1 MALTTFDYAALL
13 TIAGAAA
20 YLYSH
25 RRSNLPLPPG
35 PRKLPLVGN
44 LFNMPKSFEWEKYT
58 EWAKEFDSDI
68 IHLSVPGQSIVV
80 LNTYDACVEILEKRS
95 RMYSSRPVLPMVG
108 DIMKMDISPIIM
120 PYGERWRARRR
131 PMHGMLHPT
140 AAAQFHPCIQ
150 KSVHTLLR
158 AMLDA
163 GEDGLE
169 PALRHFAA
177 STILRVAYGIDVSD
191 KDDPHV
197 SEAEKALKI
206 LLAAT
211 TADNFLVNVI
221 PSLKYVPEWFP
232 GGDFRRQGREWRAFL
247 MNAIDRPF
255 QEVKQDTVRCP
266 SVGPD
271 SLQRTD
277 ASPKPSFTS
286 LALEQGV
293 DDEVIRDTAG
303 ALYHA
308 GTDSTVVA
316 LLHFT
321 LGMLDNPQAQK
332 RAQEE
337 LDAVLGPSKTPD
349 GAPGQLPDLS
359 YEPRLPFVTAIV
371 RESLRWMPVTPLAIP
386 HAYTSTEPD
395 YGRYNSIVIANVW
408 AMVHDGQVY
417 PEPYAFKPE
426 RFLNIDGE
434 LDSAVRDPAD
444 IVFGFGR
451 RVCPGRHVAY
461 ASVWIAIASILRVY
475 NIEKASPCAKLPD
488 GTSIEPLREWVT
500 GLVSQPKHF
509 KCLFIPRCEE
519 AEALARSTIDIE
531 Y

>member
-25 RRSNLPLPPG
+25 RRDSLPLPPG

-44 LFNMPKSFEWEKYT
+44 LFNMPRSFEWEKYT

-80 LNTYDACVEILEKRS
+80 LNTYDACVEILQKRS
-95 RMYSSRPVLPMVG
+95 KMYSSRPVLPMVG
-108 DIMKMDISPIIM
+108 DIMKMDMSPIIM

-131 PMHGMLHPT
+131 LMHGMLNAT
-140 AAAQFHPCIQ
+140 AAVQFHPCIQ

-158 AMLDA
+158 TMLDA

-169 PALRHFAA
+169 PALRHLAA

-191 KDDPHV
+191 KNDPHV

-232 GGDFRRQGREWRAFL
+232 GGDFHRQGREWHAFL

-255 QEVKQDTVRCP
+255 QEVKQDT
-266 SVGPD
+266 
-271 SLQRTD
+271 

-321 LGMLDNPQAQK
+321 LGMLENPQAQR
-332 RAQEE
+332 RAQAE
-337 LDAVLGPSKTPD
+337 LDAVLGPLRTAS
-349 GAPGQLPDLS
+349 GAPGQLPDMS
-359 YEPRLPFVTAIV
+359 DERRLPFVTAIV

-386 HAYTSTEPD
+386 HAYTGQEPD
-395 YGRYNSIVIANVW
+395 VYKSYAIPARSIVIANVW
-408 AMVHDGQVY
+408 CVAMVHDEEAY

-426 RFLNIDGE
+426 RFLNIDGK
-434 LDSAVRDPAD
+434 LDPAVRDPAH
-444 IVFGFGR
+444 IAFGFGR
-451 RVCPGRHVAY
+451 RLCPGRHVAY
-461 ASVWIAIASILRVY
+461 ASVWIAVASILRVY
-475 NIEKASPCAKLPD
+475 NIEKAKLPD
-488 GTSIEPLREWVT
+488 GTPIEPHREWTT

-509 KCLFIPRCEE
+509 KCLFVPRCEE

>member
-1 MALTTFDYAALL
+1 MTLSTFDYAALL

-58 EWAKEFDSDI
+58 AWAKEFDSDI
-68 IHLSVPGQSIVV
+68 IHLGVPGQSIVV
-80 LNTYDACVEILEKRS
+80 LNTYDACVDIWRND
-95 RMYSSRPVLPMVG
+95 RGCTQAGAPVLPMVG

-120 PYGERWRARRR
+120 PYARRR
-131 PMHGMLHPT
+131 LMHRMLHPT
-140 AAAQFHPCIQ
+140 AAAQFNPCIQ

-232 GGDFRRQGREWRAFL
+232 GGDFRRQGREWCAFL

-255 QEVKQDTVRCP
+255 QEVKQDT
-266 SVGPD
+266 
-271 SLQRTD
+271 

-293 DDEVIRDTAG
+293 DDAVIRDTAG

-321 LGMLDNPQAQK
+321 LGMLENAQAQR
-332 RAQEE
+332 RAQAE
-337 LDAVLGPSKTPD
+337 LDIVLGPLRAAD
-349 GAPGQLPDLS
+349 GAPGQLPDMS
-359 YEPRLPFVTAIV
+359 DEPRLPFVTAIV

-386 HAYTSTEPD
+386 HAYTGEEPD
-395 YGRYNSIVIANVW
+395 VYKSYAIPVRSIVIANVW
-408 AMVHDGQVY
+408 AMVHDEEAY

-426 RFLNIDGE
+426 RFLNIDGK
-434 LDSAVRDPAD
+434 LDPAVRDPAH
-444 IVFGFGR
+444 IAFGFGR
-451 RVCPGRHVAY
+451 RLCPGRHVAY
-461 ASVWIAIASILRVY
+461 ASVWIAVASMLRVY
-475 NIEKASPCAKLPD
+475 NIEKAKLPD

>member
-20 YLYSH
+20 YLYIH
-25 RRSNLPLPPG
+25 RRYNLPLPPG

-44 LFNMPKSFEWEKYT
+44 LFNMLRSFEWEKYT

-120 PYGERWRARRR
+120 PYARRR
-131 PMHGMLHPT
+131 LMHGMLRPT

-150 KSVHTLLR
+150 KS
-158 AMLDA
+158 D
-163 GEDGLE
+163 DLE
-169 PALRHFAA
+169 PVLRHLAA
-177 STILRVAYGIDVSD
+177 STILRVAYGLDVSD

-221 PSLKYVPEWFP
+221 PSIKYVPEWFP
-232 GGDFRRQGREWRAFL
+232 GGDFHQ
-247 MNAIDRPF
+247 
-255 QEVKQDTVRCP
+255 VKQDAAP
-266 SVGPD
+266 
-271 SLQRTD
+271 
-277 ASPKPSFTS
+277 PKPSFAS

-321 LGMLDNPQAQK
+321 LGMLENPQAQR
-332 RAQEE
+332 RAQAE
-337 LDAVLGPSKTPD
+337 LDAVLGPLRTAS
-349 GAPGQLPDLS
+349 GAPVQLPDMS
-359 YEPRLPFVTAIV
+359 DEPRLPFVTAIV

-386 HAYTSTEPD
+386 HAYTGEEPD
-395 YGRYNSIVIANVW
+395 VYKSYAIPARSIVIANVW
-408 AMVHDGQVY
+408 AMVHDEEAY
-417 PEPYAFKPE
+417 PEPYTFKPE
-426 RFLNIDGE
+426 RFLNIDGK
-434 LDSAVRDPAD
+434 LDPAVRDPAH
-444 IVFGFGR
+444 IAFGFGR
-451 RVCPGRHVAY
+451 RLCPGRHVAY
-461 ASVWIAIASILRVY
+461 ASVWIAVASILRVY
-475 NIEKASPCAKLPD
+475 NIEK
-488 GTSIEPLREWVT
+488 V
-500 GLVSQPKHF
+500 QPKHF
-509 KCLFIPRCEE
+509 KCLFVPRCEE

>member
-20 YLYSH
+20 YLYSQ
-25 RRSNLPLPPG
+25 RRDDLPLPPG

-44 LFNMPKSFEWEKYT
+44 LFNMPRSFEWEKYT

-108 DIMKMDISPIIM
+108 DIMKMDSSPILM

-131 PMHGMLHPT
+131 LIHTMLNPT

-169 PALRHFAA
+169 PALRHLAA
-177 STILRVAYGIDVSD
+177 STILCVAYGIDVSN

-197 SEAEKALKI
+197 GEAEKALKI
-206 LLAAT
+206 LLAAM
-211 TADNFLVNVI
+211 TADNFLVNII
-221 PSLKYVPEWFP
+221 PALKYVPEWFP
-232 GGDFRRQGREWRAFL
+232 GGDFHRQGREWHTFL

-255 QEVKQDTVRCP
+255 QEVKQDI
-266 SVGPD
+266 
-271 SLQRTD
+271 

-308 GTDSTVVA
+308 GTDTTVVA

-321 LGMLDNPQAQK
+321 LGMLNNPQAQR
-332 RAQEE
+332 RAHEE
-337 LDAVLGPSKTPD
+337 LDAVLGPLETAD
-349 GAPGQLPDLS
+349 GAPGQLPDMS
-359 YEPRLPFVTAIV
+359 DEPRLPFVTAIV

-386 HAYTSTEPD
+386 HAYTGEEPD
-395 YGRYNSIVIANVW
+395 VYKSYTIPARSIVIANVW
-408 AMVHDGQVY
+408 AIVHDEEAY

-426 RFLNIDGE
+426 RFLDIDGK
-434 LDSAVRDPAD
+434 LNPAVRDPAD
-444 IVFGFGR
+444 IAFGFGR
-451 RVCPGRHVAY
+451 RLCPGRHVAY

-475 NIEKASPCAKLPD
+475 NIEKAKLPD
-488 GTSIEPLREWVT
+488 GTPIEPFPEWTT

-509 KCLFIPRCEE
+509 KCSFVPRCEE
-519 AEALARSTIDIE
+519 AEALARSTIAIE

>member
-13 TIAGAAA
+13 TIAGAAPN
-20 YLYSH
+20 LYSH
-25 RRSNLPLPPG
+25 RRDELPLPPG

-44 LFNMPKSFEWEKYT
+44 LFNMPRSFEWEKYT

-68 IHLSVPGQSIVV
+68 IHLSVPGQS
-80 LNTYDACVEILEKRS
+80 
-95 RMYSSRPVLPMVG
+95 PVLPMVG

-120 PYGERWRARRR
+120 PYARRR
-131 PMHGMLHPT
+131 LMHGMLNPT
-140 AAAQFHPCIQ
+140 AAVQFHPCIQ

-169 PALRHFAA
+169 PALRHLAA

-191 KDDPHV
+191 KDGPHV

-211 TADNFLVNVI
+211 TAKNFLVNVI

-232 GGDFRRQGREWRAFL
+232 GGDFHRQGREWRAFL
-247 MNAIDRPF
+247 MDAIDRPF
-255 QEVKQDTVRCP
+255 QEVKQDT
-266 SVGPD
+266 
-271 SLQRTD
+271 

-316 LLHFT
+316 LLHFA
-321 LGMLDNPQAQK
+321 LGMLENRQAQR
-332 RAQEE
+332 RAQAE
-337 LDAVLGPSKTPD
+337 LDAVLGPLRTAD
-349 GAPGQLPDLS
+349 GAPGQLPDMS
-359 YEPRLPFVTAIV
+359 DEPRLPFVTAIV
-371 RESLRWMPVTPLAIP
+371 RESLRWMPVTPMAIS
-386 HAYTSTEPD
+386 HAYTGEEPD
-395 YGRYNSIVIANVW
+395 IYKSYTIPTRSIVIANVW
-408 AMVHDGQVY
+408 AMVHDEGAY

-426 RFLNIDGE
+426 RFLKIDGK
-434 LDSAVRDPAD
+434 LDPAVRDPAD
-444 IVFGFGR
+444 IAFGFGR
-451 RVCPGRHVAY
+451 RLCPGRHVAY
-461 ASVWIAIASILRVY
+461 ASVWIAVASILRVY
-475 NIEKASPCAKLPD
+475 NIEKVCSRFRTPCVKGPIPSAGEASRRHVYRA
-488 GTSIEPLREWVT
+488 S
-500 GLVSQPKHF
+500 SQPKHF
-509 KCLFIPRCEE
+509 KCLFVPRCEE

>member
-1 MALTTFDYAALL
+1 MALDTLDYAALL
-13 TIAGAAA
+13 TIVGAAA
-20 YLYSH
+20 CLYSH
-25 RRSNLPLPPG
+25 RRDDLPLPPG
-35 PRKLPLVGN
+35 PRKLPVVGN
-44 LFNMPKSFEWEKYT
+44 LFHMPRSLEWEKYT
-58 EWAKEFDSDI
+58 EWAKEF
-68 IHLSVPGQSIVV
+68 VV

-120 PYGERWRARRR
+120 PYARRR
-131 PMHGMLHPT
+131 LMHGMLNPT
-140 AAAQFHPCIQ
+140 AAVQFHPCIQ

-169 PALRHFAA
+169 PALRHLAA

-191 KDDPHV
+191 KDGPHV

-211 TADNFLVNVI
+211 TAKNFLVNVI

-232 GGDFRRQGREWRAFL
+232 GGDFHRQGREWRAFL
-247 MNAIDRPF
+247 MDAIDRPF
-255 QEVKQDTVRCP
+255 QEVKQDT
-266 SVGPD
+266 
-271 SLQRTD
+271 

-316 LLHFT
+316 LLHFA
-321 LGMLDNPQAQK
+321 LGMLENRQAQR
-332 RAQEE
+332 RAQAE
-337 LDAVLGPSKTPD
+337 LDAVLGPLRTAD
-349 GAPGQLPDLS
+349 GAPGQLPDMS
-359 YEPRLPFVTAIV
+359 DEPRLPFVTAIV
-371 RESLRWMPVTPLAIP
+371 RESLRWMPVTPMAIS
-386 HAYTSTEPD
+386 HAYTGEEPD
-395 YGRYNSIVIANVW
+395 VYKSYTIPTRSIVIANVW
-408 AMVHDGQVY
+408 AMVHDEGAY

-426 RFLNIDGE
+426 RFLKIDGK
-434 LDSAVRDPAD
+434 LDPAVRDPAD
-444 IVFGFGR
+444 IAFGFGR
-451 RVCPGRHVAY
+451 RLCPGRHVAY
-461 ASVWIAIASILRVY
+461 ASVWIAVASILRVY
-475 NIEKASPCAKLPD
+475 NIEKVCSRFRTP
-488 GTSIEPLREWVT
+488 
-500 GLVSQPKHF
+500 QPKHF
-509 KCLFIPRCEE
+509 KCLFVPRCEE